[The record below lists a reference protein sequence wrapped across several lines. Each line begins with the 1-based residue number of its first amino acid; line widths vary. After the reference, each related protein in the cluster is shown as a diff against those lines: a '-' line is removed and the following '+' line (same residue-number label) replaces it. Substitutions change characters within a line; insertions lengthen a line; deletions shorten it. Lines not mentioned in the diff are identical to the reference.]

1 MQSWREIIKS
11 SIYDFYWSSMF
22 IKKLHSCQNNQEKS
36 YTEGKAKHE
45 PWGGAIVTQ
54 CLFDADENKSDYYRV
69 RDCIKSC
76 VKN

>member
-1 MQSWREIIKS
+1 M
-11 SIYDFYWSSMF
+11 
-22 IKKLHSCQNNQEKS
+22 HSCQNNLEKS
-36 YTEGKAKHE
+36 YTERKAKHK
-45 PWGGAIVTQ
+45 PWGGAMVTQ